1 MISNPAESDLNRA
14 DLAPSGL
21 SRRAFL
27 QGAGGAIATGSLL
40 TAAACDSYGVAD
52 ARAEVPRSRIRVEV
66 NGTAHA
72 LEVEDRLTLNELLRD
87 HLGMTGTKLGC
98 DRGEC
103 GACTVLL
110 DGSPVYSCSQL
121 AVWADGHSVTTVE
134 ALAADGEPNALQ
146 VAFMDHNAPQC
157 GYCTSGQLMSATAL
171 LESNPRP
178 TAAEVRAALVGNLCR
193 CANYNAIVEA
203 VLAAAGTLPPGAG
216 TPTILSALSSS
227 LGGGR

>member
-1 MISNPAESDLNRA
+1 
-14 DLAPSGL
+14 
-21 SRRAFL
+21 
-27 QGAGGAIATGSLL
+27 
-40 TAAACDSYGVAD
+40 
-52 ARAEVPRSRIRVEV
+52 
-66 NGTAHA
+66 
-72 LEVEDRLTLNELLRD
+72 LTLNELLRD

-216 TPTILSALSSS
+216 TPAILSALSSS
-227 LGGGR
+227 LGAGRRSSRAPRNPPAPSANRPAGSTLSSGSAEPRSTRATSGFRGCSSGGSSGVLTPMPGSCRSTAAGRRRCRA